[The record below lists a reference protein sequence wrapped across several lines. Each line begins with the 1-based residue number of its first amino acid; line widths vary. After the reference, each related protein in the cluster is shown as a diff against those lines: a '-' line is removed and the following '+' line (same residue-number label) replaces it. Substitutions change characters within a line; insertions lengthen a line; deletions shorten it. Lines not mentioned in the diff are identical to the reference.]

1 MKERARI
8 DWALGIV
15 GVLVTALF
23 AGKLFVGEDSILY
36 GSILTP
42 AVLLYAAALPKLAA
56 LLGGAVAAYTCARS
70 FDEGSP
76 SRRAWSLIAFWLGT
90 WFVAQSML
98 GYYQLILVEAAPF
111 PSAADA
117 LFMVGYPAMII
128 AVHIFIRTYVST
140 GMFGDTRDHA
150 AAAFIAA
157 VPLFVAAI
165 LILTPALA
173 SGGEPLELALNVAY
187 PALDLIAM
195 VPTIVLL
202 RITLKLRGGSLF
214 WVWTLIC
221 AGLCFMV
228 VGDLL
233 FGYFELLGLG
243 FLEPLLDLCYIAS
256 YAFIARG
263 VYQQLLIV
271 RGS

>member
-1 MKERARI
+1 MNERARV
-8 DWALGIV
+8 DWALGIFGVVIAAIFV
-15 GVLVTALF
+15 GKLF
-23 AGKLFVGEDSILY
+23 AGESSILY

-42 AVLLYAAALPKLAA
+42 AVMRYAAALPKLAA
-56 LLGGAVAAYTCARS
+56 LLGGAVAAYACAQG
-70 FDEGSP
+70 FDEASP
-76 SRRAWSLIAFWLGT
+76 PRRAWSLMTLWLGT
-90 WFVAQSML
+90 WLVAQSML
-98 GYYQLILVEAAPF
+98 GYYQLILSDAAPF

-117 LFMVGYPAMII
+117 LFMVGYPAMIV
-128 AVHIFIRTYVST
+128 AVLVFIRTYVAT
-140 GMFGDTRDHA
+140 GMFGETRDHA

-157 VPLFVAAI
+157 VPLCVAAV
-165 LILTPALA
+165 LILSPVLA
-173 SGGEPLELALNVAY
+173 SGGEALELALNVAY
-187 PALDLIAM
+187 PALDLFAM

-221 AGLCFMV
+221 AGLVFMV
-228 VGDLL
+228 IGDLL

-263 VYQQLLIV
+263 VYQQYLIV